1 MCQDTCRTL
10 RCWLGLLGVLAVFF
24 IVFTAF
30 DLVSS
35 GVSGVYNFDWPEI
48 VSQSSY
54 ILKKYLKV
62 EL

>member
-1 MCQDTCRTL
+1 M
-10 RCWLGLLGVLAVFF
+10 LAVFF